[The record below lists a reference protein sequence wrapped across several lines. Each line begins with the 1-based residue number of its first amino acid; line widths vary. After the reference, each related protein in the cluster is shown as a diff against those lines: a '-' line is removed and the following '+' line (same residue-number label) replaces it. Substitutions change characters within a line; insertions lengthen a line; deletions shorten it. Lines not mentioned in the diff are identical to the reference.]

1 MNFSPILPIE
11 PISLEE
17 VGAKVWYA
25 SRPSACRLAI
35 VGLGDVGGSLAQ
47 ALCTL
52 GSESIAALMLFDL
65 DPNRQARYVLELGQI
80 YGPYAKP
87 IPVTAC
93 TADEIFDADVVVF
106 TASKSV
112 PPVGAAVKDMRMV
125 QLEANA
131 QLVRDLVAKG
141 VARNFR
147 GLYAIVSD
155 PVDLLCQVARDTLVA
170 LGQPEGASIRVK
182 GFGLGV
188 MNARAHY
195 YACELGCPEYAIEGR
210 AYGPHGKDLVVI
222 NSLGDAFDPEMSLKL
237 REAVVTANL
246 KVRDLGFKPYIAP
259 AISSAAY
266 SLKACLE
273 GVWHYSTVPF
283 GQQYLGC
290 LNAFVGEGPVME
302 ALPEHPVMRGWIQA
316 ALAAMEADYATL
328 PPL

>member
-11 PISLEE
+11 PISLAD
-17 VGAKVWYA
+17 VDAKDWYA
-25 SRPSACRLAI
+25 SRPSASRLAI

-47 ALCTL
+47 AICTL
-52 GSESIAALMLFDL
+52 GSDSISELMLFDL
-65 DPNRQARYVLELGQI
+65 DPNRQSRYVLELGQI
-80 YGPYAKP
+80 YGPFTTP
-87 IPVTAC
+87 IPIAAC
-93 TADEIFDADVVVF
+93 SAEEIFDADVVVF

-112 PPVGAAVKDMRMV
+112 PPVGAAVMDMRMV

-141 VARNFR
+141 VARDFH

-155 PVDLLCQVARDTLVA
+155 PVDLLCQVARDALVA

-195 YACELGCPEYAIEGR
+195 YASALGCQEYAVSGR

-222 NSLGDAFDPEMSLKL
+222 NSLGDAFDPELSLRL

-259 AISSAAY
+259 AISSAAF

-273 GVWHYSTVPF
+273 GVWHYSTVPY
-283 GQQYLGC
+283 GKQYLGC
-290 LNAFVGEGPVME
+290 LNAFTSQGPVME
-302 ALPEHPVMRGWIQA
+302 ALPKHPLMRRWIED

-328 PPL
+328 PAL